1 MTAVERRRGAAY
13 LAEQLD
19 AFGVTHVFMV
29 PAVLRRTLAEI
40 ERRTSIVAVHTHGEK
55 SAAYMADGY
64 ARATRRP
71 AVCMAQQV
79 GALNLAAG
87 LRDARL
93 ASSPVVAFTGGNPPL
108 DGRHGLYQAADDL
121 PAFDAYTKFNRAITD
136 PADIPETLHTAFRA
150 ATSGNPGPVH
160 VQFEGQEGEID
171 GREAEFPAAAPL
183 VLPAPPPAD
192 PTALDA
198 IAHRLAAAERPVI
211 LSGGGVLKAGAGAT
225 VRRLSA
231 KTGIPIATSLSGR
244 GVIAE
249 TDPLALGVI
258 GTYSR
263 ESANQVVHEADVVL
277 VLGSSTGSMVTN
289 FWRMPTPR
297 ADVLQID
304 IASEMIGR
312 NFPTMAGAV
321 GDLDTAVSE
330 LAARDPSCRRDR
342 PDWQARI
349 ETLRAGWLDK
359 RRAFTD
365 PDTTPIRPE
374 RLCAELTTALPADG
388 VMVVDTGHAGMWM
401 ASMFE
406 ITAPTQAYIRSS
418 GHLGWAFSAA
428 LGAKCAL
435 PERPVVAFTGDLG
448 FWYHLAEIETAVRH
462 GINTVTVV
470 NNNHSG
476 NQSRRGFV
484 LAYDGDETD
493 RSRELWVHREV
504 DFAAIADNI
513 GALGIRV
520 EDPGQIAPALRRG
533 LDAGRPTVIDV
544 VTDIDAVAPLAWDP
558 EGWVQKY

>member
-211 LSGGGVLKAGAGAT
+211 LSGGGVLKAGAGAA

-231 KTGIPIATSLSGR
+231 RTGIPIATSLSGR

-312 NFPTMAGAV
+312 NFPTTAGAV

-330 LAARDPSCRRDR
+330 LAARAPSCRRDR

-349 ETLRAGWLDK
+349 ETRRAGWLDK

-388 VMVVDTGHAGMWM
+388 MMVVDTGHAGMWM

-406 ITAPTQAYIRSS
+406 ITAPTQTYIRSS

-470 NNNHSG
+470 NNNNSG

-493 RSRELWVHREV
+493 RSRQLWVHREV
-504 DFAAIADNI
+504 NFAAIANEI
-513 GALGIRV
+513 GALGVRV
-520 EDPGQIAPALRRG
+520 EDPGQIASALRRG
-533 LDAGRPTVIDV
+533 LEAGQPTVIDV

>member
-1 MTAVERRRGAAY
+1 MTTVERRRAAAY
-13 LAEQLD
+13 LAEQLH

-40 ERRTSIVAVHTHGEK
+40 ERRTPIVAVHTHGEK

-64 ARATRRP
+64 ARVARRP

-87 LRDARL
+87 LRDATL
-93 ASSPVVAFTGGNPPL
+93 AGSPVVALTGGNPPL

-136 PADIPETLHTAFRA
+136 PADIPDTLHTAFRA
-150 ATSGNPGPVH
+150 AASGNPGPVH

-171 GREAEFPAAAPL
+171 GRRAEFHPAAPL
-183 VLPAPPPAD
+183 VLPTPPPVD
-192 PTALDA
+192 PTGLDA
-198 IAHRLAAAERPVI
+198 IADRLATAARPVI
-211 LSGGGVLKAGAGAT
+211 LSGGGVLKADAGAA

-231 KTGIPIATSLSGR
+231 EAGIPIATSLSGR

-263 ESANQVVHEADVVL
+263 ESANQVLHEADVVL

-289 FWRMPTPR
+289 FWRMPTPQ

-304 IASEMIGR
+304 IDPEMIGR
-312 NFPTMAGAV
+312 NFPAFAGAA
-321 GDLDTAVSE
+321 GDIDRAVSE
-330 LAARDPSCRRDR
+330 LVARAPSFRRAR
-342 PDWQARI
+342 PEWRTRI
-349 ETLRAGWLDK
+349 EARRAAWLDK
-359 RRAFTD
+359 RRTFTESG
-365 PDTTPIRPE
+365 TAPIRPE
-374 RLCAELTTALPADG
+374 RLCAELTAALPADG

-406 ITAPTQAYIRSS
+406 ITAPTQTYIRSS

-428 LGAKCAL
+428 LGAKCAV
-435 PERPVVAFTGDLG
+435 PERPVIAFTGDLG
-448 FWYHLAEIETAVRH
+448 FWYHIAEIETAVRH

-504 DFAAIADNI
+504 DFAAIADEI

-520 EDPGQIAPALRRG
+520 EDPSQIAPALRRG
-533 LDAGRPTVIDV
+533 LDAGRPAVIDV
-544 VTDIDAVAPLAWDP
+544 VTDIEAAAPLAWDP
-558 EGWVQKY
+558 DGWVQQY

>member
-1 MTAVERRRGAAY
+1 MTTVALRQAAEY

-19 AFGVTHVFMV
+19 TFGVTHVFMV

-40 ERRTSIVAVHTHGEK
+40 ERRTPIVAVHTHGEK

-64 ARATRRP
+64 ARVARRP

-87 LRDARL
+87 LRDAAL
-93 ASSPVVAFTGGNPPL
+93 ASSPVVAFTGGSPPL

-136 PADIPETLHTAFRA
+136 PAAMPDTLRA
-150 ATSGNPGPVH
+150 AFCAAASGNPGPVH

-171 GREAEFPAAAPL
+171 GREAEFPPAEPL
-183 VLPAPPPAD
+183 VLPAPPTVD
-192 PTALDA
+192 PVELDA
-198 IAHRLAAAERPVI
+198 IEDRLATAERPVI
-211 LSGGGVLKAGAGAT
+211 LCGGGVLKAGAGEAA
-225 VRRLSA
+225 RRLSA
-231 KTGIPIATSLSGR
+231 GAGIPIATSLSGR

-249 TDPLALGVI
+249 TDPLAVGVI

-263 ESANQVVHEADVVL
+263 ESANQVLHEADVVL

-289 FWRMPTPR
+289 FWRMPTPQ

-304 IASEMIGR
+304 IDPEMIGR
-312 NFPTMAGAV
+312 NFATTAGAA
-321 GDLDTAVSE
+321 GDLDGALSE
-330 LAARDPSCRRDR
+330 LAARAPSSRRDR
-342 PDWQARI
+342 PQWRARI
-349 ETLRAGWLDK
+349 ESRRAAWLDK
-359 RRAFTD
+359 RRAFTESD
-365 PDTTPIRPE
+365 AAPIRPE

-406 ITAPTQAYIRSS
+406 ITAPTQTYIRSS

-428 LGAKCAL
+428 LGAKCAV
-435 PERPVVAFTGDLG
+435 PDRPVVAFTGDLG
-448 FWYHLAEIETAVRH
+448 FWYHIAEIETAVRH

-484 LAYDGDETD
+484 LAYGGDETE

-504 DFAAIADNI
+504 DFAAIANEI

-544 VTDIDAVAPLAWDP
+544 ATDIDAAAPLAWDP
-558 EGWVQKY
+558 EDWVQKY

>member
-1 MTAVERRRGAAY
+1 MTAIERRQAAEY

-40 ERRTSIVAVHTHGEK
+40 ERRTTIVAVHTHGEK

-64 ARATRRP
+64 ARVGRRP

-87 LRDARL
+87 LREAAL
-93 ASSPVVAFTGGNPPL
+93 ASSPVLAFTGGSPPL

-121 PAFDAYTKFNRAITD
+121 PAFDAYTKLNRAITD
-136 PADIPETLHTAFRA
+136 PADIPETLRA
-150 ATSGNPGPVH
+150 AFCAAASGNPGPVH

-171 GREAEFPAAAPL
+171 GREAELPPAAPL
-183 VLPAPPPAD
+183 VLPAPPPVD
-192 PTALDA
+192 PAGLDA
-198 IAHRLAAAERPVI
+198 IANRLKTAKRPVI
-211 LSGGGVLKAGAGAT
+211 LSGGGVLKAGAGAAA
-225 VRRLSA
+225 RRLSA
-231 KTGIPIATSLSGR
+231 GAGIPIATSLSGR

-249 TDPLALGVI
+249 TDPLAVGVI

-263 ESANQVVHEADVVL
+263 ESANQVLHEADVVL
-277 VLGSSTGSMVTN
+277 ILGSSTGSMVTN
-289 FWRMPTPR
+289 FWRIPAPQT
-297 ADVLQID
+297 DVLQVD
-304 IASEMIGR
+304 INPEMIGR
-312 NFPTMAGAV
+312 NFPTMAGAA
-321 GDLDTAVSE
+321 GDLDSALNE
-330 LAARDPSCRRDR
+330 LAARAASLRCDR
-342 PDWQARI
+342 PEWRTRI
-349 ETLRAGWLDK
+349 EARRAAWLDK
-359 RRAFTD
+359 RRAFIESD
-365 PDTTPIRPE
+365 SAPIRPE
-374 RLCAELTTALPADG
+374 RLCGEITTALPTDG

-406 ITAPTQAYIRSS
+406 ITAPTQTYIRSS

-428 LGAKCAL
+428 LGAKCAE
-435 PERPVVAFTGDLG
+435 PERPVIAFTGDLG
-448 FWYHLAEIETAVRH
+448 FWYHIAEIETAVRH

-484 LAYDGDETD
+484 LAYGGDETD

-504 DFAAIADNI
+504 DFAAIANEI

-520 EDPGQIAPALRRG
+520 EDPSEIAPALRCG
-533 LDAGRPTVIDV
+533 LDAGRPAVIDV
-544 VTDIDAVAPLAWDP
+544 VTDIDAAAPLAWDP
-558 EGWVQKY
+558 QGWVQKY

>member
-1 MTAVERRRGAAY
+1 MTAVGRRRAAAY

-40 ERRTSIVAVHTHGEK
+40 ERRTPIVAVHTHGEK

-64 ARATRRP
+64 ARVARRP

-87 LRDARL
+87 LRDATL
-93 ASSPVVAFTGGNPPL
+93 ASSPVVALTGGNPPL

-136 PADIPETLHTAFRA
+136 PADIPDTLHAAFGA
-150 ATSGNPGPVH
+150 AASGNPGPVH

-171 GREAEFPAAAPL
+171 GREADFPPAAPL
-183 VLPAPPPAD
+183 VLPAPPPVD
-192 PTALDA
+192 PAGLNA
-198 IAHRLAAAERPVI
+198 IADRLATAVRPVI
-211 LSGGGVLKAGAGAT
+211 LSGGGVLKAGATAA

-231 KTGIPIATSLSGR
+231 EAGIPVATSLSGR

-263 ESANQVVHEADVVL
+263 ESANQVLHEADVVL

-289 FWRMPTPR
+289 FWRMPTPQ

-304 IASEMIGR
+304 IDPEMIGR
-312 NFPTMAGAV
+312 NLPAFAGAA
-321 GDLDTAVSE
+321 GDLDSAVSE
-330 LAARDPSCRRDR
+330 LAARASSFRRAR
-342 PDWQARI
+342 PEWRARI
-349 ETLRAGWLDK
+349 EARRAAWLDK
-359 RRAFTD
+359 RRAFAGS
-365 PDTTPIRPE
+365 DTAPIRPE
-374 RLCAELTTALPADG
+374 RLCAELTAALPADG

-406 ITAPTQAYIRSS
+406 ITAPTQTYIRSS

-428 LGAKCAL
+428 FGAKCAV
-435 PERPVVAFTGDLG
+435 PERPVIAFTGDLG
-448 FWYHLAEIETAVRH
+448 FWYHIAEIETAVRH

-493 RSRELWVHREV
+493 RSRDLWVHREV
-504 DFAAIADNI
+504 NFAAIANEI

-520 EDPGQIAPALRRG
+520 KDPSQIAPALHRG
-533 LDAGRPTVIDV
+533 LDAGQPTVIDI

>member
-1 MTAVERRRGAAY
+1 MTTVQLRRAAAY

-64 ARATRRP
+64 ARVARRP

-87 LRDARL
+87 LRDATL
-93 ASSPVVAFTGGNPPL
+93 ASSPVVALTGGSPPL
-108 DGRHGLYQAADDL
+108 DGHHGLYQAADDL

-136 PADIPETLHTAFRA
+136 PADIPDTLRA
-150 ATSGNPGPVH
+150 AFCAAASGNPGPVH

-171 GREAEFPAAAPL
+171 GREAEFPPAAPL
-183 VLPAPPPAD
+183 VLPAPPPVD
-192 PTALDA
+192 PAELDA
-198 IAHRLAAAERPVI
+198 IEERLATAERPVI
-211 LSGGGVLKAGAGAT
+211 LCGGGVLKAGAGGA

-231 KTGIPIATSLSGR
+231 EAGIPIATSLSGR

-263 ESANQVVHEADVVL
+263 ESANRLLHEADVVL

-289 FWRMPTPR
+289 FWRMPTPQ

-304 IASEMIGR
+304 IDPEMIGR
-312 NFPTMAGAV
+312 NFPTIAGAA
-321 GDLDTAVSE
+321 GGLDTAVSE
-330 LAARDPSCRRDR
+330 LAARAASFRRDR
-342 PDWQARI
+342 PEWRARI
-349 ETLRAGWLDK
+349 EARRAAWLAK
-359 RRAFTD
+359 RRAFVESD
-365 PDTTPIRPE
+365 AAPIRPE

-406 ITAPTQAYIRSS
+406 VSAPTQTYIRSS

-428 LGAKCAL
+428 LGAKCAM
-435 PERPVVAFTGDLG
+435 PERPVIAFTGDLG
-448 FWYHLAEIETAVRH
+448 FWYHIAEIETAVRH

-484 LAYDGDETD
+484 LAYGGDETD

-504 DFAAIADNI
+504 DFAAIANEI

-520 EDPGQIAPALRRG
+520 EDPSQIAPALRRG

-544 VTDIDAVAPLAWDP
+544 VTDIDAAAPLAWDP

>member
-1 MTAVERRRGAAY
+1 MTTVEPRRAAAY

-19 AFGVTHVFMV
+19 TFGVTHVFMV

-40 ERRTSIVAVHTHGEK
+40 ERRTPIVAVHTHGEK

-64 ARATRRP
+64 ARVARRP

-87 LRDARL
+87 LRDATL
-93 ASSPVVAFTGGNPPL
+93 ASSPVVALTGGSPPL
-108 DGRHGLYQAADDL
+108 YGHHGLYQAADDL
-121 PAFDAYTKFNRAITD
+121 PAFDAYTKFNQAITD
-136 PADIPETLHTAFRA
+136 PADIPDTLHAAFRA
-150 ATSGNPGPVH
+150 AASGNPGPVH

-171 GREAEFPAAAPL
+171 GREAEFPPAAPL
-183 VLPAPPPAD
+183 VLPEPPPVDA
-192 PTALDA
+192 TGLDA
-198 IAHRLAAAERPVI
+198 IEDRLATAERPVI
-211 LSGGGVLKAGAGAT
+211 LCGGGVLKAGAGAAA
-225 VRRLSA
+225 RRLSA
-231 KTGIPIATSLSGR
+231 EAGIPIATSLSGR

-263 ESANQVVHEADVVL
+263 ESANQVLHEADVVL

-289 FWRMPTPR
+289 FWRMPTPQ

-304 IASEMIGR
+304 VDPEMIGR
-312 NFPTMAGAV
+312 NFPTMTGAA
-321 GDLDTAVSE
+321 GDLDAALSE
-330 LAARDPSCRRDR
+330 LAARAASLRRDR
-342 PDWQARI
+342 RPWRARI
-349 ETLRAGWLDK
+349 EARRAAWLDK
-359 RRAFTD
+359 RRAFAEC
-365 PDTTPIRPE
+365 DTAPIRPE
-374 RLCAELTTALPADG
+374 RLCAELTAALPADG

-406 ITAPTQAYIRSS
+406 ITAPTQTYIRSS

-428 LGAKCAL
+428 LGARCAV
-435 PERPVVAFTGDLG
+435 PERPVMAFTGDLG
-448 FWYHLAEIETAVRH
+448 FWYHIAEIETAVRH

-504 DFAAIADNI
+504 DFAAIANEI

-544 VTDIDAVAPLAWDP
+544 VTDIDAAAPLAWDP
-558 EGWVQKY
+558 EGWVQTY